1 MESSGPLRDTGW
13 AMSEENLERVRQV
26 FELFRTRYSSFEG
39 GIGRDDLA
47 TASEIFHPDFVL
59 DATRAPVIDLRGTY
73 QGLAEVIDFWGRWL
87 EAWESIDFED
97 ELTDA
102 GDRVLAA
109 IKRQTM
115 KGKGSGVEVDFP
127 PYWQVFTIR
136 DGLVIRQALYLE
148 EADALEAA
156 GLSD

>member
-1 MESSGPLRDTGW
+1 
-13 AMSEENLERVRQV
+13 MSEENVERVRQV
-26 FELFRTRYSSFEG
+26 FELFRTRYSSFET
-39 GIGRDDLA
+39 GIGKDDIA
-47 TASEIFHPDFVL
+47 AASEIFHPDFVL
-59 DATRAPVIDLRGTY
+59 DATRAPMTDLRGTY

-87 EAWESIDFED
+87 EAWESIDYEE

-102 GDRVLAA
+102 GDHVLVT

-127 PYWQVFTIR
+127 PYWQVFTIH

-148 EADALEAA
+148 EADAFEAA
-156 GLSD
+156 GLSE